1 MKSKQDLRKQLEAGV
16 AIFLSSGGEIKKS
29 AAQKQRSQKQY
40 QPKEKVVEIEVDF
53 LPKAL
58 QTKYFAE

>member
-1 MKSKQDLRKQLEAGV
+1 MKSKQDIRKQLEAGV
-16 AIFLSSGGEIKKS
+16 AVFLSNGGQITKVEAHKQKS
-29 AAQKQRSQKQY
+29 KRSE
-40 QPKEKVVEIEVDF
+40 PKEKVVEIEVDF